1 MLPINS
7 LNPFRYFCMTIG
19 ELPSSYVESMSYA
32 ELLTWFCNY
41 LENKV
46 IPAVNNNA
54 EALKE
59 VQNLVLEIKAYV
71 ENYFDSPEF
80 LEDVSNK
87 LDEMAEDGTLDALI
101 NTNLIGSLSD
111 LNTTDKSSIVN
122 AINEVNTKSYITPT
136 LSLSHVTHSISW
148 EYQFPPQGRLSSLNN
163 VFYCNVPNYWKI
175 SCDLDYTLTG
185 GSWSLIVDGVD
196 VTATNTVLINDGQA
210 LIVDVICP
218 HTSVELTVTAI
229 PEE

>member
-1 MLPINS
+1 MLPINR

-19 ELPSSYVESMSYA
+19 ELPSSYVESLSYA

-41 LENKV
+41 LENTV

-59 VQNLVLEIKAYV
+59 VQALVLEIKEYV
-71 ENYFDSPEF
+71 DNYLDSPEF
-80 LEDVSNK
+80 LQQVSDK
-87 LDEMAEDGTLDALI
+87 LDTMASDGTLDQLI

-111 LNTTDKSSIVN
+111 LNTTDKTSIVN
-122 AINEVNTKSYITPT
+122 AINEVNNKSYITPT
-136 LSLSHVTHSISW
+136 LSLSHATHTTTW
-148 EYQFPPQGRLSSLNN
+148 EYQFPPQGRISSLNN
-163 VFYCNVPNYWKI
+163 VFYCNIPNYWKI
-175 SCDLDYTLTG
+175 GCDLDYTLTG

-196 VTATNTVLINDGQA
+196 VTETNTFLINNGQA